1 MAIKHYLRGAAT
13 FVPGAMWIT
22 QKRTGG
28 SDTALYCYSVW
39 LRHMS
44 LAHEAGLC
52 TSAPRHVAD
61 FGPGDSIGVGLAALL
76 SGAESF
82 IGLDVKPFARAERNL
97 AVFDELVDA
106 LPQQGRHSRPRA
118 LSAGEAVSARLCLP
132 FPHYQ

>member
-1 MAIKHYLRGAAT
+1 MFLIPTEAFRQRRLSEASVLVRPPVQHMAIKHYLRGAAT

-52 TSAPRHVAD
+52 ASAPRLVAD
-61 FGPGDSIGVGLAALL
+61 FGPGDSIGV
-76 SGAESF
+76 
-82 IGLDVKPFARAERNL
+82 
-97 AVFDELVDA
+97 
-106 LPQQGRHSRPRA
+106 
-118 LSAGEAVSARLCLP
+118 
-132 FPHYQ
+132 